1 VLEGDFMLTE
11 IAADLTRA
19 VDGIDWDASRVEVC
33 CQRLVR
39 ESRLATPSE
48 ILDALDLLVDRLARA
63 TVDDAD
69 GVAHVAIS
77 AGTLVERGGPARRLG
92 ETLLGLA
99 PAVLIAAR
107 RYADR
112 CLAAMGPDSDDDA
125 EGAEE
130 DAVAYVDDRAIP
142 RAIFRA
148 GLDQDRPGAAALAC
162 LRQWTLP
169 TVASLTRDR
178 DLLHRAVSDARFSAA
193 AEGLRR
199 SEASWLH
206 VLTGVQLEAPWMVLF
221 PMLERGFRIV
231 VDGVVSNFDLHALL
245 ADLLMPRG
253 IPGTSNPPDVI
264 AVIRGES
271 SECRRNY
278 VAGSWNL
285 YSYRAAAYDL
295 SEARHV
301 PHAHWVWGE
310 GQPRDVPEL
319 DGVRTLL
326 VGPSALER
334 SWNAGRTFAA
344 LRAQVEVREELSPN
358 AVHDCMRRFAET
370 PS

>member
-253 IPGTSNPPDVI
+253 IPGTSNPP
-264 AVIRGES
+264 
-271 SECRRNY
+271 
-278 VAGSWNL
+278 
-285 YSYRAAAYDL
+285 
-295 SEARHV
+295 
-301 PHAHWVWGE
+301 AHWVWGE